1 MGEAIMTDSTR
12 DAVFQEIALETAHF
26 SAAPAAFFHAWKRG
40 VALAGTHLFGNGT
53 HADLAHAASV
63 WDLCPKVQLIDHAI
77 GVMSSGQK
85 VFIAALVSFYNAED
99 GGRLFECIGVRGLA
113 DLGGLDL
120 KRRAVIAAL
129 ILNYSG
135 W

>member
-1 MGEAIMTDSTR
+1 MNDSNR
-12 DAVFQEIALETAHF
+12 SSLFDEIAHETTHF
-26 SAAPAAFFHAWKRG
+26 AAAPAAFFHAWKRG

-53 HADLAHAASV
+53 HAELDHAASV
-63 WDLCPKVQLIDHAI
+63 WDLRPKVQLIEHAI

-99 GGRLFECIGVRGLA
+99 GGRLFERIGVRGLA

-129 ILNYSG
+129 VLNYSG

>member
-1 MGEAIMTDSTR
+1 MNDSNR
-12 DAVFQEIALETAHF
+12 SSLFDEIAHETAHF
-26 SAAPAAFFHAWKRG
+26 ATAPAAFFHAWKRG
-40 VALAGTHLFGNGT
+40 VALAGAHLFGNGT
-53 HADLAHAASV
+53 NADLDHAANV
-63 WDLCPKVQLIDHAI
+63 WDLRPKVQLIEHAI

-99 GGRLFECIGVRGLA
+99 GGRLFERIGVRGLA

>member
-1 MGEAIMTDSTR
+1 MNDSNR
-12 DAVFQEIALETAHF
+12 SSLFDEIAHETAHF
-26 SAAPAAFFHAWKRG
+26 AAAPATFFHAWKRG

-53 HADLAHAASV
+53 HAELDHAASV
-63 WDLCPKVQLIDHAI
+63 WDLRPKVQLIEHAI

-99 GGRLFECIGVRGLA
+99 GGRLFERIGVRGLA

>member
-1 MGEAIMTDSTR
+1 MPG
-12 DAVFQEIALETAHF
+12 
-26 SAAPAAFFHAWKRG
+26 SA

-53 HADLAHAASV
+53 HTELDHPASV
-63 WDLCPKVQLIDHAI
+63 WDLCPKVQLIEHAI

-85 VFIAALVSFYNAED
+85 VFIAALVSFCNAED
-99 GGRLFECIGVRGLA
+99 RGRLFERIGVRGLA

-120 KRRAVIAAL
+120 KGRAVIAAL